1 MTKNRIRSKVE
12 ALAGAAIVISA
23 VFLAF
28 DLFGRFGIIVFP
40 EQLLIVVLG
49 LSLWLIFTMIP
60 INGGKWSILPW
71 YDLLAALCSVV
82 VCMYVAIRYPV
93 ISRDFFYLPTETA
106 IIGAFL
112 IPLIL
117 EAVRRS
123 AGGLLFTLTV
133 IFLVYGVLAH
143 LVPGPLAGK
152 SKDISS
158 LLSFLA
164 LDNVGVL
171 GMALSVVIQIVVIFI
186 LMGKLLSTT
195 GGSQWFTDISNA
207 VMGRYRGGPAKTA
220 AAASALFGSI
230 SGSAVANVAATGVI
244 TIPLMR
250 SAGFRPAVAGG
261 IEAVVSTG
269 GQFAPPVMGAAGF
282 LMAEFLEVPY
292 RDVFLSAIIP
302 AVLCYVAVFVQIDL
316 EAAKSKILGLG
327 SSASLRP
334 GKVFRQ
340 GWYFVL
346 PFVVLLLWLFQFGRS
361 AAESALVACLTVS
374 IVGFLWGYQGK
385 RVGLIDIGGSVWRA
399 GIASAHIIMI
409 GAMAGIIIGVVEG
422 SGLGFGITFVLL
434 QLGDS
439 STFLLLLMTG
449 IVCIVLGM
457 GMPTTGIYLLL
468 AALAVPAL
476 VNAGVP
482 PKAAHFFVLYCGCL
496 SMITPPLAVAAFTAA
511 SIAEANPLQTSFA
524 ACKLGWVAFVI
535 PFLFVYSP
543 ELLFEG
549 DFRSVLLVFLL
560 SVLGVWVI
568 CLALARHCF
577 GPISAI
583 PCILLLCS
591 GLALLLPYS
600 MFPFALYVNVAGLVL
615 ALIVC
620 LYSYLR
626 ARTV

>member
-1 MTKNRIRSKVE
+1 MKNQIQSKVE
-12 ALAGAAIVISA
+12 ALAGAVIVMSA

-28 DLFGRFGIIVFP
+28 DLFGRFGLLVFP
-40 EQLLIVVLG
+40 EQLLIIVVG
-49 LSLWLIFTMIP
+49 MSLWLIFTKIS
-60 INGGKWSILPW
+60 ISGRKRNILPW

-82 VCMYVAIRYPV
+82 VCVYVAIRYPV
-93 ISRDFFYLPTETA
+93 LSRDYYYLPTETA
-106 IIGAFL
+106 IIGALL

-117 EAVRRS
+117 EALRRS
-123 AGGLLFTLTV
+123 AGGLLFSLSL
-133 IFLVYGVLAH
+133 IFVVYGVLGH

-164 LDNVGVL
+164 LDVGVL
-171 GMALSVVIQIVVIFI
+171 GAALSVVVTIVVIFI

-207 VMGRYRGGPAKTA
+207 VMGRYRGGSAKTA

-269 GQFAPPVMGAAGF
+269 GQFAPPVMGAAAF

-316 EAAKSKILGLG
+316 EAAKSKILGLD
-327 SSASLRP
+327 SSALLRP

-346 PFVVLLLWLFQFGRS
+346 PFVVLLLWLFEFGRS

-374 IVGFLWGYQGK
+374 IVGLLWGYQGK
-385 RVGLIDIGGSVWRA
+385 RVGLIDIGRSVWRA

-434 QLGDS
+434 QLGDNS
-439 STFLLLLMTG
+439 MFFLLLMTG
-449 IVCIVLGM
+449 VVCIVLGM

-524 ACKLGWVAFVI
+524 ACKMGWVAFII

-549 DFRSVLLVFLL
+549 DIWSVLFVFL
-560 SVLGVWVI
+560 SAVLGVWVI
-568 CLALARHCF
+568 CFALARYCF
-577 GPISAI
+577 GPISTI
-583 PCILLLCS
+583 PSILFLCS

-600 MFPFALYVNVAGLVL
+600 LFPSALYVNVAGLVL
-615 ALIVC
+615 TLFVC
-620 LYSYLR
+620 LYSYLFR
-626 ARTV
+626 KTVS

>member
-1 MTKNRIRSKVE
+1 MKNQIQSKVE
-12 ALAGAAIVISA
+12 ALAGAVIVMSA

-28 DLFGRFGIIVFP
+28 DLFGRFGFLVFP
-40 EQLLIVVLG
+40 EQLLIIVVG
-49 LSLWLIFTMIP
+49 MSLWLIFTKIS
-60 INGGKWSILPW
+60 ISGRKRNILPW

-82 VCMYVAIRYPV
+82 VCVYVAIRYPV
-93 ISRDFFYLPTETA
+93 LSRDYYYLPTETA
-106 IIGAFL
+106 IIGALL

-117 EAVRRS
+117 EALRRS
-123 AGGLLFTLTV
+123 AGGLLFSLSL
-133 IFLVYGVLAH
+133 IFVVYGVLGH

-164 LDNVGVL
+164 LDVGVL
-171 GMALSVVIQIVVIFI
+171 GAALSVVVTIVVIFI

-207 VMGRYRGGPAKTA
+207 VMGRYRGGSAKTA

-269 GQFAPPVMGAAGF
+269 GQFAPPVMGAAAF

-316 EAAKSKILGLG
+316 EAAKSKILGLD
-327 SSASLRP
+327 SSALLRP

-346 PFVVLLLWLFQFGRS
+346 PFVVLLLWLFEFGRS

-374 IVGFLWGYQGK
+374 IVGLLWGYQGK
-385 RVGLIDIGGSVWRA
+385 RVGLIDIGRSVWRA

-434 QLGDS
+434 QLGDNS
-439 STFLLLLMTG
+439 MFFLLLMTG
-449 IVCIVLGM
+449 VVCIVLGM

-524 ACKLGWVAFVI
+524 ACKMGWVAFII

-549 DFRSVLLVFLL
+549 DIWSVLFVFL
-560 SVLGVWVI
+560 SAVLGVWVI
-568 CLALARHCF
+568 CFALARYCF
-577 GPISAI
+577 GPISTI
-583 PCILLLCS
+583 PSILFLCS

-600 MFPFALYVNVAGLVL
+600 LFPFALYVNVAGLVL
-615 ALIVC
+615 ALFVC
-620 LYSYLR
+620 LYSYLFR
-626 ARTV
+626 KTVSR